1 MTNQV
6 NNIRVIIDDDGLEK
20 YKLNDHSLI
29 SSHFQLGILL
39 GVNYTENYLN
49 KLHAD
54 FCINSAE
61 SKIYGTIAVSS

>member
-20 YKLNDHSLI
+20 YKLNDLSLI
-29 SSHFQLGILL
+29 SSHFQLGIIL
-39 GVNYTENYLN
+39 GVNYTKNYLN

-54 FCINSAE
+54 FCINRAE
-61 SKIYGTIAVSS
+61 SKIS